1 MDKDKYCKQMANFYA
16 YNFYLEKIPL
26 DMYVDETLGVKC
38 AVMRSSDNPD
48 EVAIV
53 SLDRPFFR
61 EEEPPVQVILFASK
75 KLLEDKENARVLKEF
90 HHELMEYVYEDYFN
104 GSIEYP
110 GMFTPNDEFVKR
122 FNKVA
127 YSLQICN
134 GGDPVFIEMDSEE
147 EDCVAYVVSPMF
159 LNEEQFDQYNKLLLV
174 DEDEASNYI
183 FDLDEEE
190 NISLLK

>member
-1 MDKDKYCKQMANFYA
+1 
-16 YNFYLEKIPL
+16 
-26 DMYVDETLGVKC
+26 
-38 AVMRSSDNPD
+38 MRSSDNPD

-53 SLDRPFFR
+53 SLDRPFVR

-75 KLLEDKENARVLKEF
+75 KLLEDKENARVLKEL

-110 GMFTPNDEFVKR
+110 GMFTPNDEFAKR

-127 YSLQICN
+127 YALQICN

-147 EDCVAYVVSPMF
+147 EDRVAYVVSPMF
-159 LNEEQFDQYNKLLLV
+159 LSEEQFDQYNKLLLV